1 MNSRLNWRAKMSLLN
16 SYRVI
21 YSTFFLGLLGAI
33 YPLPIILNAFRPDW
47 MVLIIFYWVL
57 ALPHRI
63 SIGHAFI
70 LGILLDLLLGST
82 LGMHSILFSLLAY
95 MVSISYQRI
104 RYFTLVQT
112 TLLAGL
118 FVLIT
123 KLALYG
129 LASSLQEIVLHK
141 HYFWSIFTSMLIWPW
156 FFFFMRYLR
165 QRFKVK

>member
-1 MNSRLNWRAKMSLLN
+1 MSLLN

-21 YSTFFLGLLGAI
+21 YSTFFVGLIGAI
-33 YPLPIILNAFRPDW
+33 YPLPIFLNAFRPDW

-63 SIGHAFI
+63 SIMHAFI

-82 LGMHSILFSLLAY
+82 LGMHALLFSLLAY
-95 MVSISYQRI
+95 VVSISYQRI
-104 RYFTLVQT
+104 RYFTIVQT
-112 TLLAGL
+112 TLLVGL
-118 FVLIT
+118 FVLMT
-123 KLALYG
+123 KLALYW

-165 QRFKVK
+165 QRFKVT

>member
-1 MNSRLNWRAKMSLLN
+1 MSLFN

-21 YSTFFLGLLGAI
+21 YSAFLLGLIGAI
-33 YPLPIILNAFRPDW
+33 YPLPIFLNAFRPDW

-63 SIGHAFI
+63 SVVHGFI
-70 LGILLDLLLGST
+70 LGLILDLLLGST
-82 LGMHSILFSLLAY
+82 LGMHGLLFSLLAY
-95 MVSISYQRI
+95 FVTIGYQRI

-118 FVLIT
+118 FVLLN
-123 KLALYG
+123 KLALYW

-141 HYFWSIFTSMLIWPW
+141 HYFWSIFTSMLVWPW
-156 FFFFMRYLR
+156 FFFFMRYIR
-165 QRFKVK
+165 QRFKVS

>member
-1 MNSRLNWRAKMSLLN
+1 MSLLN

-21 YSTFFLGLLGAI
+21 YSVFLLGLIGAI
-33 YPLPIILNAFRPDW
+33 YPLPIFLNAFRPEW
-47 MVLIIFYWVL
+47 MVMIIFYWVL

-63 SIGHAFI
+63 SIIHAFV

-82 LGMHSILFSLLAY
+82 LGMHALLFSLLAY
-95 MVSISYQRI
+95 IISIGYQRI

-112 TLLAGL
+112 TLLVGV
-118 FVLIT
+118 FVLVT

-141 HYFWSIFTSMLIWPW
+141 HYFWSIITSMLIWPW
-156 FFFFMRYLR
+156 FFFFMRFIR
-165 QRFKVK
+165 QRFKVT

>member
-1 MNSRLNWRAKMSLLN
+1 MSLLN

-21 YSTFFLGLLGAI
+21 YCTFLLGLTGAI
-33 YPLPIILNAFRPDW
+33 YPLPIFLNAFRPDW

-63 SIGHAFI
+63 SVMHGFV
-70 LGILLDLLLGST
+70 LGLLLDLLLGST
-82 LGMHSILFSLLAY
+82 LGMHALLFSLLAY
-95 MVSISYQRI
+95 FVSIGYQRI

-112 TLLAGL
+112 TLLVGFL
-118 FVLIT
+118 ILIT
-123 KLALYG
+123 KLSLYW

-165 QRFKVK
+165 QRFKVS